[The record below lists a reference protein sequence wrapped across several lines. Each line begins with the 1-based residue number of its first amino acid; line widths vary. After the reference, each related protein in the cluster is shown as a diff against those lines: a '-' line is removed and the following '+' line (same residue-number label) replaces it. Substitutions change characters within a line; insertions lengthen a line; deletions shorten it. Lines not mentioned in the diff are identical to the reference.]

1 MEANSLLNNR
11 YQILQSLGSGGMAN
25 VYKAQD
31 RMLERLVAIK
41 VLKPEFST
49 SPTVQVRF
57 RQEAKSIANLS
68 HPNIVTVHDFG
79 FDQNQLFLV
88 MEYVPGLNVKQMLR
102 QKGIFSENEALP
114 IMTQVCAG
122 LGYAHRAGIIHCD
135 VKPHNIIITPDN
147 RVKVMDFGI
156 ARAIAGINPHEQ
168 SDVVWGSP
176 LYFSPEQATGNA
188 PLPAS
193 DVYSAGVV
201 FYEMLTGRPPF
212 IAKTAESL
220 AKLHRDAKP
229 VNPTQYNTNISS
241 KLAEVLLKVLSKEP
255 SNRYR
260 TADQFGRVLSNIRPD
275 AVQSEERTSPIALNT
290 ASPIGNARP
299 KRDRVSRRRA
309 NNPDW
314 VTIGLGLLAV
324 IAIGG
329 LVPLW
334 LAIIF
339 KWINI
344 FYR

>member
-1 MEANSLLNNR
+1 METNILLNNR
-11 YQILQSLGSGGMAN
+11 YLLLESLGSGGMAH

-31 RMLERLVAIK
+31 KMLERLVAIK
-41 VLKPEFST
+41 VLKPELSIDP
-49 SPTVQVRF
+49 SVQVRF
-57 RQEAKSIANLS
+57 RQEAKAIANLS

-88 MEYVPGLNVKQMLR
+88 MEYVPGMNVKQLL
-102 QKGIFSENEALP
+102 KKNGVFSESEALS
-114 IMTQVCAG
+114 IMTQACAG

-135 VKPHNIIITPDN
+135 IKPHNIIVTPDK

-156 ARAIAGINPHEQ
+156 ARAIAGINPNEQ

-176 LYFSPEQATGNA
+176 LYFSPEQATGRA

-212 IAKTAESL
+212 VAKTAESL
-220 AKLHRDAKP
+220 ARLHRDAKP
-229 VNPTQYNTNISS
+229 ANPTQFNKNISP
-241 KLAEVLLKVLSKEP
+241 KTAEVLLKVLEKEP

-260 TADQFGRVLSNIRPD
+260 TADQFGRVLASLQPATATATSINRAGQSIAQSGTERAPVRP
-275 AVQSEERTSPIALNT
+275 QRKPQN
-290 ASPIGNARP
+290 
-299 KRDRVSRRRA
+299 K
-309 NNPDW
+309 PDW
-314 VTIGLGLLAV
+314 LTISLGLLAILAV
-324 IAIGG
+324 GG
-329 LVPLW
+329 LAPLW
-334 LAIIF
+334 LAIIL

>member
-1 MEANSLLNNR
+1 MEQNSLLNDR
-11 YQILQSLGSGGMAN
+11 YLLLESLGSGGMAN

-31 RMLERLVAIK
+31 KMLERLVAIK
-41 VLKPEFST
+41 VLKPEFSR

-57 RQEAKSIANLS
+57 RQEAKAIANLS

-88 MEYVPGLNVKQMLR
+88 MEYVPGFNIKQMLK
-102 QKGIFSENEALP
+102 QKAAFSESEALP
-114 IMTQVCAG
+114 IMLQVCAG

-135 VKPHNIIITPDN
+135 IKPHNIIVTPDN

-176 LYFSPEQATGNA
+176 LYFSPEQATGKA

-212 IAKTAESL
+212 VAKTAESL
-220 AKLHRDAKP
+220 ARLHRDAKATDP
-229 VNPTQYNTNISS
+229 VQYNKDISPKMS
-241 KLAEVLLKVLSKEP
+241 EVLLKVLSKEP

-260 TADQFGRVLSNIRPD
+260 TADQFGRVLASLRPSSP
-275 AVQSEERTSPIALNT
+275 ANTQPAQIAMGVSSGKPIGRRERTQ
-290 ASPIGNARP
+290 
-299 KRDRVSRRRA
+299 RRQQKA
-309 NNPDW
+309 PDW
-314 VTIGLGLLAV
+314 VTISLSLLAILAV
-324 IAIGG
+324 GG
-329 LVPLW
+329 LAPLW
-334 LAIIF
+334 LAVIF

-344 FYR
+344 LYR